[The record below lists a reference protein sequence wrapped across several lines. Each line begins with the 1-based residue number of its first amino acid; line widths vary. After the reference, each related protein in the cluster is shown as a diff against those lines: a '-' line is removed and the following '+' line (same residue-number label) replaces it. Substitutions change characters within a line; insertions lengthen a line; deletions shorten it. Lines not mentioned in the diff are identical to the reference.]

1 MNKHQHEVG
10 TGTILLVLFSGVN
23 DFVSK
28 MYLKK
33 KIRIAQRQVTEPHS
47 GTEALQ
53 SESPTEFIYVFL

>member
-23 DFVSK
+23 DFNFVSK
-28 MYLKK
+28 
-33 KIRIAQRQVTEPHS
+33 IAQRQVTEPHS

-53 SESPTEFIYVFL
+53 SESPTEFICVFL